1 MTAATTLSDE
11 LAVVMGD
18 VVDASGTAFAG
29 LTWALGR
36 REDPRHASPP
46 RAVWVPVGA
55 TPKPP
60 QKHPFPSGARSV
72 LTRVLQ
78 LEVRVWGATL
88 DQAEELLAG
97 VLAASHR
104 RWSGRWSYLGERWE
118 TDPAQMDLGELV
130 TATVS
135 VELAVLDRPKTTA
148 NLTSATPNTTDA
160 VTGDGVLHLGE

>member
-11 LAVVMGD
+11 LTAVMGD

-29 LTWALGR
+29 LAWALGR
-36 REDPRHASPP
+36 RDDPRHASPP
-46 RAVWVPVGA
+46 RVVWVPVGA

-78 LEVRVWGATL
+78 LEVRVWGETL
-88 DQAEELLAG
+88 GQAEDLLAG
-97 VLAASHR
+97 VLAAAHR
-104 RWSGRWSYLGERWE
+104 RWSGRWGYLGERWE
-118 TDPAQMDLGELV
+118 TDPAQLDLGELV
-130 TATVS
+130 TATVA

-148 NLTSATPNTTDA
+148 NLTSATFDTTDA